1 MPLPERLG
9 EAATDEA
16 LVQAAR
22 SGEEGAFDAL
32 VRRYQDKVYG
42 LALRLSGD
50 PSDAEEVLQDAF
62 LQAYQHLADFRGDAK
77 FSTWL
82 FRIATNAALM
92 LRRSRR
98 RKAAESLEDYLPQFR
113 EDGRLARFDVDYGR
127 AARVDQIVE
136 RGELARKIKEAVDR
150 LPDDYRAVVE
160 LRDLEELSTEETAR
174 ILGLTPAIVSTRL
187 HRARLMLRGYLGR
200 LAGGEE

>member
-1 MPLPERLG
+1 MGAMAP

-22 SGEEGAFDAL
+22 SGDEGAFDAL

-42 LALRLSGD
+42 LALRLAGN
-50 PSDAEEVLQDAF
+50 PPDAEEVLQDAF
-62 LQAYQHLADFRGDAK
+62 LQAWQHLADFRGDAK

-98 RKAAESLEDYLPQFR
+98 RRATDSLE
-113 EDGRLARFDVDYGR
+113 E
-127 AARVDQIVE
+127 
-136 RGELARKIKEAVDR
+136 
-150 LPDDYRAVVE
+150 
-160 LRDLEELSTEETAR
+160 
-174 ILGLTPAIVSTRL
+174 
-187 HRARLMLRGYLGR
+187 
-200 LAGGEE
+200 